1 MATAKSDDA
10 EAGKS
15 LVEAQKDQGDYG
27 AVQRK
32 GDKAQMG
39 KLFSSKKTDDE
50 AEVVDCMT
58 YQTHQLTTWTA
69 FTTPANTVWM
79 NRTLWM
85 MMVRLIMLSLFVAV
99 IVLLAVPDPVT
110 LRTHKFTKISTFL
123 NVFVGLLLGFFMSS
137 SMNRWYSC
145 ASGFLELFDAI
156 RNLQMQFFA
165 LGVEESKINLCIRYG
180 VLSAH
185 LLNMELHAEALPAGE
200 KEAAARTMW
209 ENLKAPEGETE
220 SGSDRLNIMYPQER
234 DVLEKVDDPSG
245 LMWIWVGSFV
255 GRLANDGDIPLMA
268 SPTYGRIIGLAQDAH
283 GGIRQVRASISVQ
296 APFIY
301 VHMLATLV
309 HINNILN
316 AVSFGFTVGTCASVI
331 LMFHKVHPMHEQVD
345 ATEVHVYRD
354 IQNVVVSFFFSMFG
368 PFLYQA
374 LLEVAICIAQP
385 FASEAGKIPMTRL
398 LARLEKD
405 LHDGSMM
412 ANRTPWWDQ
421 PRFKKVA

>member
-1 MATAKSDDA
+1 MASEDA
-10 EAGKS
+10 ELGKS
-15 LVEAQKDQGDYG
+15 LVEKGPSSDYG
-27 AVQRK
+27 TVPRK
-32 GDKAQMG
+32 ELATEGQVG
-39 KLFSSKKTDDE
+39 KLFSAKNLDE
-50 AEVVDCMT
+50 DQEVVDCMT

-69 FTTPANTVWM
+69 FITPANTVWM
-79 NRTLWM
+79 NPTLWM
-85 MMVRLIMLSLFVAV
+85 MMLRLLFLSMLVAILVLF
-99 IVLLAVPDPVT
+99 LVPDPVT

-200 KEAAARTMW
+200 REEAARAMW
-209 ENLKAPEGETE
+209 EQLKAPEGETE
-220 SGSDRLNIMYPQER
+220 SGSKRFNVMYPQER
-234 DVLEKVDDPSG
+234 EVLEKVDDPSG
-245 LMWIWVGSFV
+245 LMWIWVGSLV
-255 GRLANDGDIPLMA
+255 GRLANDGHIPLMA

-309 HINNILN
+309 HINNLLN

-331 LMFHKVHPMHEQVD
+331 LMFHKAHPAHDHVH
-345 ATEVHVYRD
+345 ATDVHVYRD
-354 IQNVVVSFFFSMFG
+354 IQNVVVSFFYSMFG

-385 FASEAGKIPMTRL
+385 FASEAGKIPMARL

-405 LHDGSMM
+405 LNDGALM
-412 ANRTPWWDQ
+412 ANKTPWWDQ
-421 PRFKKVA
+421 PKFKKAA